1 MDVYDLLN
9 RDERLEMKL
18 QALSKSTIVPK
29 EYYEP
34 MKFPKNQS
42 VAPLYPSSEDLD
54 MRDLGI
60 EAQLQKISRNS
71 IKEVA
76 GWKPTKIMSHVTE
89 EMIKDY
95 QDELHNTHYKD
106 PITGKTFRYVP
117 AGADIDL
124 AKPYLIAAFDNVQLQ
139 AIQNAKKEPAE
150 KIVELNHVLQSLYD
164 YRKRIMDTEIYK
176 PGPFETSFVLKAY
189 RIAIAE
195 RDQQLVDLVRA
206 EQEIK
211 DEILDAEYD
220 YEKFNDMIKI
230 NDKILSDNHAEQS
243 RTDKINRGVLQA
255 KSDELMTLNR
265 GKMNVTQGVNEP
277 AEDYK
282 QRLLDIG
289 AETYDEKTIE
299 DSARLRNLDRFKTS
313 MKELFKD
320 PTLIESLA
328 KEIMSKND
336 DSLFRY
342 NKFMIPLKKNF
353 LEVYGY
359 ANKDLKTESIPDII
373 DFFDNAIDKASLKKS
388 VAPAV
393 LPRRES
399 RAEPAEDPLTA
410 MLSRRRPPPPEEP
423 DVKWVGRP
431 IKVVVAEP
439 VPVRAEPVRRAG
451 LTMAEMLNTQRPLR
465 LTKDMPPLKSAVV
478 SKPSASDEMK
488 AKIASRRAAVE
499 PIEPVEPEESWDI
512 SPLKMKADE
521 LRQEYGD
528 RYLLATGKNFRSNAA
543 PTTML
548 QLLNDTK
555 IIDLADEITKHEAKE
570 AAKEA
575 KEKSSQKK
583 ITDMFSL
590 GSGISDRKLPKRMK
604 FGKIALNPHRLYY
617 DNMLVVLRQDGG
629 HLLGYKNI
637 PVSDAFV
644 NVLMKIMDAEPVH
657 HQDFKMF
664 NVNERELYDN
674 LIHLAGLHK
683 KVENNIDSTRK
694 GMKQRL
700 ELIEGEI
707 GAGNTNVNL
716 KHELKQLLHKMAYG
730 GMISHPQA
738 RAHLKQLTS
747 HF

>member
-42 VAPLYPSSEDLD
+42 VAPLYPSPEDLD

-76 GWKPTKIMSHVTE
+76 GWKPSKIMSAVTE

-124 AKPYLIAAFDNVQLQ
+124 EEPYLLETYTDEELKGFQD
-139 AIQNAKKEPAE
+139 E
-150 KIVELNHVLQSLYD
+150 KILAAQQIMDVNEALESLYN
-164 YRKRIMDTEIYK
+164 YRKELMDYEIVKPSPYAEGSYK
-176 PGPFETSFVLKAY
+176 TNY
-189 RIAIAE
+189 
-195 RDQQLVDLVRA
+195 
-206 EQEIK
+206 
-211 DEILDAEYD
+211 AEYLLKMGERERALEHLNVNEHRLKNEIINAE
-220 YEKFNDMIKI
+220 YHIEKYDDAIKRNNEMISE
-230 NDKILSDNHAEQS
+230 NQAENS
-243 RTDKINRGVLQA
+243 RVSKINRGVLQA

-289 AETYDEKTIE
+289 AETYDVATIT

-328 KEIMSKND
+328 KEIMSKDD
-336 DSLFRY
+336 DSLFKY

-373 DFFDNAIDKASLKKS
+373 DFFDNVINK
-388 VAPAV
+388 VG
-393 LPRRES
+393 
-399 RAEPAEDPLTA
+399 LTE
-410 MLSRRRPPPPEEP
+410 LTKPKPEEILLKP
-423 DVKWVGRP
+423 
-431 IKVVVAEP
+431 KVSY
-439 VPVRAEPVRRAG
+439 R
-451 LTMAEMLNTQRPLR
+451 
-465 LTKDMPPLKSAVV
+465 SAS
-478 SKPSASDEMK
+478 SKPLLTEVSSSPTTVYGATFPSAKRVIKAREPEPIDEPIEVPSVK
-488 AKIASRRAAVE
+488 KVLKVRSYE
-499 PIEPVEPEESWDI
+499 PIEPIEVPEEEKRLDI
-512 SPLKMKADE
+512 IAPVLPPESLDATQALYMSPNHLKKIYENDYFILTNKPLKLQRAAI
-521 LRQEYGD
+521 LRQLDDSGIVDVQRQLRDYTNAKSRTKSLEH
-528 RYLLATGKNFRSNAA
+528 YLPPMTA
-543 PTTML
+543 
-548 QLLNDTK
+548 
-555 IIDLADEITKHEAKE
+555 
-570 AAKEA
+570 
-575 KEKSSQKK
+575 
-583 ITDMFSL
+583 
-590 GSGISDRKLPKRMK
+590 SGISDRKLPKRMN
-604 FGKIALNPHRLYY
+604 FGKIALNPRRLYY

-637 PVSDAFV
+637 PISDAFV

-664 NVNERELYDN
+664 SINERELYDN

-707 GAGNTNVNL
+707 GAGNTNINL

>member
-18 QALSKSTIVPK
+18 QALSNSTIVPK

-42 VAPLYPSSEDLD
+42 IAPLYPSPEDLD

-76 GWKPTKIMSHVTE
+76 GWKPSKIMSAVTE

-95 QDELHNTHYKD
+95 QDELHNTHYED
-106 PITGKTFRYVP
+106 PITGKKFRYVP

-124 AKPYLIAAFDNVQLQ
+124 ETPYLLETYTDEELKGFQ
-139 AIQNAKKEPAE
+139 AE
-150 KIVELNHVLQSLYD
+150 KILAAQQILDVNEALESLYN
-164 YRKRIMDTEIYK
+164 YRKRLMDFEIVKPSPYDKGSYK
-176 PGPFETSFVLKAY
+176 TNYAEYLSQMGERERELENLNVNEHRLKN
-189 RIAIAE
+189 
-195 RDQQLVDLVRA
+195 
-206 EQEIK
+206 
-211 DEILDAEYD
+211 EILNAEYHI
-220 YEKFNDMIKI
+220 EKYDDAIKRNNEMI
-230 NDKILSDNHAEQS
+230 SDNQAEQS

-289 AETYDEKTIE
+289 AETYDLATIT
-299 DSARLRNLDRFKTS
+299 DSARLRNVDRFKTS
-313 MKELFKD
+313 MKELFRD
-320 PTLIESLA
+320 TVLIDSLV

-336 DSLFRY
+336 DSIFNY

-373 DFFDNAIDKASLKKS
+373 DFFDNVINKVGLTELTKPKPAEIVLKPKVSYRSASSKPFITEVSSSPTTVYGATFPSVKKVIKAKAS
-388 VAPAV
+388 
-393 LPRRES
+393 
-399 RAEPAEDPLTA
+399 EPID
-410 MLSRRRPPPPEEP
+410 
-423 DVKWVGRP
+423 
-431 IKVVVAEP
+431 
-439 VPVRAEPVRRAG
+439 
-451 LTMAEMLNTQRPLR
+451 
-465 LTKDMPPLKSAVV
+465 
-478 SKPSASDEMK
+478 
-488 AKIASRRAAVE
+488 E
-499 PIEPVEPEESWDI
+499 PIEVPEEEKRIDIITGILPSI
-512 SPLKMKADE
+512 SPVATQALYMSPNHLRDSYQDEYFALTKKPLKEQRAAI
-521 LRQEYGD
+521 LRQLDDSGIVDVQRQLRDYTNAQSRTKSLEN
-528 RYLLATGKNFRSNAA
+528 YLPLKGK
-543 PTTML
+543 
-548 QLLNDTK
+548 
-555 IIDLADEITKHEAKE
+555 
-570 AAKEA
+570 
-575 KEKSSQKK
+575 
-583 ITDMFSL
+583 
-590 GSGISDRKLPKRMK
+590 GISDRKLPKRMN

-617 DNMLVVLRQDGG
+617 DNILVVLRQDGG

-664 NVNERELYDN
+664 SINERELYDN

-716 KHELKQLLHKMAYG
+716 KHEVKQLLHKMAYG

-738 RAHLKQLTS
+738 RSHLKQLTS

>member
-42 VAPLYPSSEDLD
+42 VAPLYPSPEDLD

-76 GWKPTKIMSHVTE
+76 GWKPSKIMSAVTE

-95 QDELHNTHYKD
+95 QDELHNTHYED
-106 PITGKTFRYVP
+106 PITGKKFRYVP

-124 AKPYLIAAFDNVQLQ
+124 EEPYLLETYTDEELKEFQD
-139 AIQNAKKEPAE
+139 KKILTAQQIMDVNEALE
-150 KIVELNHVLQSLYD
+150 SLYNFRKELMD
-164 YRKRIMDTEIYK
+164 YEIVKPSPYDKGSYK
-176 PGPFETSFVLKAY
+176 TNYAEYLLKMGERERALEHLNVNEHRLKNEILKAEY
-189 RIAIAE
+189 
-195 RDQQLVDLVRA
+195 
-206 EQEIK
+206 EI
-211 DEILDAEYD
+211 
-220 YEKFNDMIKI
+220 EKNDDKIKTN
-230 NDKILSDNHAEQS
+230 NDKISDNQAENS
-243 RTDKINRGVLQA
+243 RVSKINRGVLQA

-265 GKMNVTQGVNEP
+265 GRMNVTQGVNEP
-277 AEDYK
+277 DEDYK
-282 QRLLDIG
+282 QRLLDIV
-289 AETYDEKTIE
+289 AETYDVNTIE

-320 PTLIESLA
+320 PTLIDSLA
-328 KEIMSKND
+328 KEIMSKDD

-373 DFFDNAIDKASLKKS
+373 DFFDNVINKVGLTELTKPKPEEILLKPKVSYRSASSKPFITEVSSSPPPIYGATFPSAKRVIKAKAYEPIDEPIEVPEEERRIYINAPILPPESSDATEALYMSPTHLKKS
-388 VAPAV
+388 YQDEYFKLTNKKLKEQRAAILRQLDDSGIVDV
-393 LPRRES
+393 QRQLRDYENSES
-399 RAEPAEDPLTA
+399 GT
-410 MLSRRRPPPPEEP
+410 
-423 DVKWVGRP
+423 K
-431 IKVVVAEP
+431 
-439 VPVRAEPVRRAG
+439 G
-451 LTMAEMLNTQRPLR
+451 LEHYFP
-465 LTKDMPPLKSAVV
+465 
-478 SKPSASDEMK
+478 MK
-488 AKIASRRAAVE
+488 A
-499 PIEPVEPEESWDI
+499 
-512 SPLKMKADE
+512 
-521 LRQEYGD
+521 
-528 RYLLATGKNFRSNAA
+528 
-543 PTTML
+543 
-548 QLLNDTK
+548 
-555 IIDLADEITKHEAKE
+555 
-570 AAKEA
+570 
-575 KEKSSQKK
+575 
-583 ITDMFSL
+583 
-590 GSGISDRKLPKRMK
+590 SGISDRKLPKRMK

-664 NVNERELYDN
+664 SINERELYDN

>member
-42 VAPLYPSSEDLD
+42 VAPLYPSPEDLD

-76 GWKPTKIMSHVTE
+76 GWKPTKIMSAVTE

-95 QDELHNTHYKD
+95 QDELHNTHYED
-106 PITGKTFRYVP
+106 PITGKKFRYVP

-124 AKPYLIAAFDNVQLQ
+124 EEPYLVAAFDNDQLQ
-139 AIQNAKKEPAE
+139 AIQNAKKEPAQ
-150 KIVELNHVLQSLYD
+150 KIVDLNEMLQSLY
-164 YRKRIMDTEIYK
+164 KRRQTLMDTEYTK
-176 PGPFETSFVLKAY
+176 PSPFDKPMVQRARIRLIQAREDELAY
-189 RIAIAE
+189 
-195 RDQQLVDLVRA
+195 LVIA

-211 DEILDAEYD
+211 DEILDAEYE
-220 YEKFNDMIKI
+220 YEKFNDMIKV
-230 NDKILSDNHAEQS
+230 NDKILSDNQAEQS

-289 AETYDEKTIE
+289 AETYDLATIT
-299 DSARLRNLDRFKTS
+299 DSARLRNVDRFKTS
-313 MKELFKD
+313 MKELFRD
-320 PTLIESLA
+320 TVLIDSLV

-336 DSLFRY
+336 DSIFNY

-373 DFFDNAIDKASLKKS
+373 DFFDNAIDKASLKKT
-388 VAPAV
+388 VVPAV
-393 LPRRES
+393 LPVPRREP

-423 DVKWVGRP
+423 TVPWAGRAT
-431 IKVVVAEP
+431 KVVVAE
-439 VPVRAEPVRRAG
+439 PVRAEPVRRGG
-451 LTMAEMLNTQRPLR
+451 LTMAEMLSAA
-465 LTKDMPPLKSAVV
+465 KPLKSSKARPSSVV
-478 SKPSASDEMK
+478 LAKPSAADEMK
-488 AKIASRRAAVE
+488 AKLASRRAAVA
-499 PIEPVEPEESWDI
+499 EPEESWDI
-512 SPLKMKADE
+512 SPLELSADD
-521 LRQEYGD
+521 LRQEYGGK
-528 RYLLATGKNFRSNAA
+528 YLLATGKPLRSNGTA
-543 PTTML
+543 PYL
-548 QLLNDTK
+548 LSQLNDAK
-555 IIDLADEITKHEAKE
+555 LLDLADELSKQQAK
-570 AAKEA
+570 
-575 KEKSSQKK
+575 SPQKK

-590 GSGISDRKLPKRMK
+590 GSGISDRKLPKRIK

-644 NVLMKIMDAEPVH
+644 NVLMKIMDTEPVH

-664 NVNERELYDN
+664 SINERELYDN

-716 KHELKQLLHKMAYG
+716 KHEVKQLLHKMAYG